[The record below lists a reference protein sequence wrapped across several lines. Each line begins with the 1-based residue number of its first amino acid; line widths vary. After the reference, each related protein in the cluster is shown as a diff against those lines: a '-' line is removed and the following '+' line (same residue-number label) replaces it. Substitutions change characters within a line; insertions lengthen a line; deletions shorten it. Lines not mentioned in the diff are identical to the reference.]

1 MPMFGTS
8 EIQEMSSDEAPV
20 AAIIPI
26 TRNDTNLELRFHDG
40 KFYSQSSNATFDPG
54 SAGLE
59 SEMGRAICDHI
70 LAERQSVASIGP
82 TDDTGGWRSIL
93 WEMHERTRLSQF
105 RKSFHLSVPDS
116 VWAIVKPFDQ
126 TKHDGDLLQKWAE
139 MASDYMSSLIVVG
152 GRLWLPVDEPMVA
165 MRGGEVNLDDAS
177 CYRARTNLPY
187 RLPPPFG
194 TDKGKMGEVGVCH
207 RYWDPRWTYMSLP
220 EAVTHANSST
230 GWLGDVLMPEA
241 FAIDHAALQLDRTA
255 RVCAASINWL
265 TDDRGHHVSLL
276 KGNEWLQYQSSFKR
290 VLKQETR
297 QSSDDIEHLLSNFSR
312 HLAGE
317 AREHLYVSAFV
328 RSTNLPEMIDRARER
343 WNDRP
348 IELGSVGTKD
358 VSRLPSL

>member
-1 MPMFGTS
+1 MFGTA
-8 EIQEMSSDEAPV
+8 EIQEMSSDDAPV
-20 AAIIPI
+20 AAIVPI
-26 TRNDTNLELRFHDG
+26 DRNGSKAELRFHSG
-40 KFYSQSSNATFDPG
+40 RFYRPSSAAGFDPG

-70 LAERQSVASIGP
+70 LGERMWAAAIGP
-82 TDDTGGWRSIL
+82 TADEGGWKSTL
-93 WEMHERTRLSQF
+93 WSMHGRARLSQF
-105 RKSFHLSVPDS
+105 AKAFHQAVPDS
-116 VWAIVKPFDQ
+116 VWELTKPFDP
-126 TKHDGDLLQKWAE
+126 TKHDGDLLPKWAE
-139 MASDYMSSLIVVG
+139 VASSYMSSLIVVD
-152 GRLWLPVDEPMVA
+152 GRLWLPVDEPMMT
-165 MRGGEVNLDDAS
+165 MRENESRCDDAS

-187 RLPPPFG
+187 RLPSPFG
-194 TDKGKMGEVGVCH
+194 TDQGKVGEVGVCH
-207 RYWDPRWTYMSLP
+207 RYWDPRWNYMSLL

-241 FAIDHAALQLDRTA
+241 FAIDHAALQLDRAA

-290 VLKQETR
+290 VLKQET
-297 QSSDDIEHLLSNFSR
+297 QQPSDDIEQLLGNFSR

-317 AREHLYVSAFV
+317 AREHVYVSAFV

-358 VSRLPSL
+358 VSRRPSL